1 MVLPM
6 SWGHSSSMGLRAL
19 KSKKGFCV
27 SWMSVRLETG
37 PMSILVCGQTQAATT
52 EFPLPHSLPQ
62 ARSGLD
68 GLAECRKPGSSQGW
82 VGMAGGSSLGLGKAL
97 LIVSAVPHSACK
109 ENPPHW
115 NCDGFPHVPSLCS
128 WGPDTSSRRRK

>member
-19 KSKKGFCV
+19 KSKKGFYV

-37 PMSILVCGQTQAATT
+37 PTSILVCGQTQVAST

-62 ARSGLD
+62 APSGLN
-68 GLAECRKPGSSQGW
+68 GQAECRKPGSSQGW
-82 VGMAGGSSLGLGKAL
+82 VGMAGGSSLGLGKGSAYRVCCTSLCLQGKSSTLELSWFPTSAL
-97 LIVSAVPHSACK
+97 LVSLGS
-109 ENPPHW
+109 
-115 NCDGFPHVPSLCS
+115 
-128 WGPDTSSRRRK
+128 